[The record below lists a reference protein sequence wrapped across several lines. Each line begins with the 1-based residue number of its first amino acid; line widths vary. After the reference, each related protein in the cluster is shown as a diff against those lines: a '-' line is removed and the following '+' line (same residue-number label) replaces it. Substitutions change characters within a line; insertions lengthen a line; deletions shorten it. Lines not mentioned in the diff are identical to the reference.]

1 MTAGVKPEEGED
13 EAKSSCPLCPGR
25 HTCYNGRDK
34 GSRSRKGETHGDHP
48 SPSRVA
54 YIPRS
59 ATLLPPLPVSF
70 IINSIRELSAF
81 SAGSLCV
88 MEGGTKKVFTVQ
100 VEDGKPGKDGR
111 PAVGPVFRSALSKDG
126 FPQLEPDM
134 KTSWDVFRVAAGKY
148 PDNRMLGWRP
158 VKDAVIGPYLWKSY
172 KEVYEEVLQV
182 GSALQ
187 QLGVEPGSRIGIY
200 GSNCPQWIAAMQ
212 ACNGYSLICVPLY
225 DTLGAGAVDF
235 IIDHAEID
243 VIFAQDKKIKEI
255 LSPNC
260 KSAKR
265 VKALVA
271 FTSATS
277 EQITSADQIGM
288 KLYSWNDFLN
298 MGKDNPAKPCA
309 PKPNDTCTIMYT
321 SGTSGQPKGV
331 MLSHES
337 HAMYVK
343 GVDLFMDQFD
353 DKMTTDDVFL
363 SFLPLAHILD
373 RMIEE
378 YFFHKGASVGYY
390 HGDLNALRD
399 DLMELKPTLLVGVP
413 RVYEKIYEGI
423 LKALSELRPLRRI
436 IFNALYNRKL
446 ANMKAGYTYKTAS
459 PFADML
465 AFRKVKARLGGRLR
479 LLISGG
485 APLSNEIE
493 EFLRVTSCAY
503 FIQGYGLTETLGPST
518 ICYPDDMSLLG
529 TVGVAATY
537 TELRLEEV
545 PEMGYDPLGT
555 PSCGEI
561 CVRGN
566 FFTGY
571 YKNPELTNEAVV
583 DGWFHTGDI
592 GEMTSDGILKVIDR
606 KKNIFK
612 LSQGEYVAVEYL
624 EKVYGFPPIVEDIW
638 VYGDSFRSMLVAV
651 VNPHE
656 ENTIKWAESNGYKGS
671 FDEICK
677 SEGFKEYILKELA
690 SVAAKNK
697 QRGFE
702 YIKGVVLDPIPFDI
716 ERDLVTATMKK
727 RRSNMLKYY
736 KSEID
741 EVYQKLEKQ
750 RVAAKAK

>member
-1 MTAGVKPEEGED
+1 
-13 EAKSSCPLCPGR
+13 
-25 HTCYNGRDK
+25 
-34 GSRSRKGETHGDHP
+34 
-48 SPSRVA
+48 
-54 YIPRS
+54 
-59 ATLLPPLPVSF
+59 
-70 IINSIRELSAF
+70 
-81 SAGSLCV
+81 

-100 VEDGKPGKDGR
+100 VEDGKPRKDGR

-126 FPQLEPDM
+126 FPVLEADM

-158 VKDAVIGPYLWKSY
+158 FKDGVIGPYIWKSY

-187 QLGVEPGSRIGIY
+187 QLGVQPGSRIGIY
-200 GSNCPQWIAAMQ
+200 GSNCPQWIVAMQ

-225 DTLGAGAVDF
+225 DTLGAGAVNF

-243 VIFAQDKKIKEI
+243 VIFVQDKKIKEV

-265 VKALVA
+265 VKALVS
-271 FTSATS
+271 FTSGTS
-277 EQITSADQIGM
+277 EEITTADQIGI
-288 KLYSWNDFLN
+288 KLYSWNDFLK
-298 MGKDNPAKPCA
+298 MGKDNPAQPCA

-321 SGTSGQPKGV
+321 SGTSGEPKG
-331 MLSHES
+331 
-337 HAMYVK
+337 
-343 GVDLFMDQFD
+343 LFMDQFD

-423 LKALSELRPLRRI
+423 LKALSELRPLRKL

-446 ANMKAGYTYKTAS
+446 ANMKAGYTQKTAS

-518 ICYPDDMSLLG
+518 VCYPDDMSLVG

-555 PSCGEI
+555 PSRGEI

-571 YKNPELTNEAVV
+571 YKNPELTNEVIT

-592 GEMTSDGILKVIDR
+592 GEMNSDGVLKVIDR

-624 EKVYGFPPIVEDIW
+624 EKVYGFPQTVEDIW

-656 ENTIKWAESNGYKGS
+656 ENTMKWAESNGLKGS
-671 FDEICK
+671 FAEICK
-677 SEGFKEYILKELA
+677 SEVLKDYILKELQ

-697 QRGFE
+697 LRGFE
-702 YIKGVVLDPIPFDI
+702 YVKGIVLDPIPFDI

-727 RRSNMLKYY
+727 RRNYMLKYY
-736 KSEID
+736 KPEID
-741 EVYQKLEKQ
+741 KVYQQLEEQ
-750 RVAAKAK
+750 RIAAKSK

>member
-1 MTAGVKPEEGED
+1 M
-13 EAKSSCPLCPGR
+13 EANPKN
-25 HTCYNGRDK
+25 T
-34 GSRSRKGETHGDHP
+34 
-48 SPSRVA
+48 
-54 YIPRS
+54 
-59 ATLLPPLPVSF
+59 
-70 IINSIRELSAF
+70 
-81 SAGSLCV
+81 
-88 MEGGTKKVFTVQ
+88 FTIK

-111 PAVGPVFRSALSKDG
+111 LAVGPVFRSVLAKDG

-134 KTSWDVFRVAAGKY
+134 KTSWDVFRVAAVKY
-148 PDNRMLGWRP
+148 ADNRMLGWRP
-158 VKDAVIGPYLWKSY
+158 FKDGVPGPYLWKSY
-172 KEVYEEVLQV
+172 KEIYDEVLQA

-187 QLGVEPGSRIGIY
+187 KLGVQPGSRVGIY
-200 GSNCPQWIAAMQ
+200 GANCPQWIVAMQ
-212 ACNGYSLICVPLY
+212 ACNGYSLVCVPLY
-225 DTLGAGAVDF
+225 DTLGAGAVDY

-243 VIFAQDKKIKEI
+243 VVFIQDKKIKEI

-265 VKALVA
+265 LKALVA
-271 FTSATS
+271 FTSATT
-277 EQITSADQIGM
+277 EQNKEADQIGIKM
-288 KLYSWNDFLN
+288 YAWDDFLKV
-298 MGKDNPAKPCA
+298 GKDNPRQPCPPQA
-309 PKPNDTCTIMYT
+309 SDICTVMYT

-331 MLSHES
+331 MLTHES

-378 YFFHKGASVGYY
+378 YFFHKGASIGYY

-399 DLMELKPTLLVGVP
+399 DIVELKPTLLVGVP
-413 RVYEKIYEGI
+413 RVYERIYEGI
-423 LKALSELRPLRRI
+423 LKAIAELRPLRRV

-446 ANMKAGYTYKTAS
+446 ASMKAGYSHKTAS

-493 EFLRVTSCAY
+493 EFMRVTTCAY

-518 ICYPDDMSLLG
+518 VCYIDDMAL
-529 TVGVAATY
+529 VGSAGVPATY
-537 TELRLEEV
+537 TEIRLEEV
-545 PEMGYDPLGT
+545 PEMGYNPLGV
-555 PSCGEI
+555 PSRGEI
-561 CVRGN
+561 CIRGKSL
-566 FFTGY
+566 FAGY
-571 YKNPELTNEAVV
+571 YKSPELTNEAIV

-592 GEMTSDGILKVIDR
+592 GEMTPDGILKVIDR

-624 EKVYGFPPIVEDIW
+624 EKVYGFPPLVEDIW
-638 VYGDSFRSMLVAV
+638 VYGDSFRSSLVAV
-651 VNPHE
+651 VNPHQ
-656 ENTIKWAESNGYKGS
+656 ENTMKWAESNGYKGS

-677 SEGFKEYILKELA
+677 LEGLKEYILKELA
-690 SVAAKNK
+690 AVAQKNK
-697 QRGFE
+697 LRGFE
-702 YIKGVVLDPIPFDI
+702 YIKGVVLDPVPFDI

-727 RRSNMLKYY
+727 KRKNMLNYY
-736 KSEID
+736 
-741 EVYQKLEKQ
+741 Q
-750 RVAAKAK
+750 

>member
-1 MTAGVKPEEGED
+1 M
-13 EAKSSCPLCPGR
+13 EANPKN
-25 HTCYNGRDK
+25 T
-34 GSRSRKGETHGDHP
+34 
-48 SPSRVA
+48 
-54 YIPRS
+54 
-59 ATLLPPLPVSF
+59 
-70 IINSIRELSAF
+70 
-81 SAGSLCV
+81 
-88 MEGGTKKVFTVQ
+88 FTIK

-111 PAVGPVFRSALSKDG
+111 LAVGPVFRSVLAKDG

-134 KTSWDVFRVAAGKY
+134 KTSWDVFRVAAVKY
-148 PDNRMLGWRP
+148 ADNRMLGWRP
-158 VKDAVIGPYLWKSY
+158 FKDGVPGPYLWKSY
-172 KEVYEEVLQV
+172 KEIYDEVLQA

-187 QLGVEPGSRIGIY
+187 KLGVQPGSRVGIY
-200 GSNCPQWIAAMQ
+200 GANCPQWIVAMQ
-212 ACNGYSLICVPLY
+212 ACNGYSLVCVPLY
-225 DTLGAGAVDF
+225 DTLGAGAVDY

-243 VIFAQDKKIKEI
+243 VVFIQDKKIKEI

-265 VKALVA
+265 LKALVA
-271 FTSATS
+271 FTSATT
-277 EQITSADQIGM
+277 EQTKEADQIGIKM
-288 KLYSWNDFLN
+288 YAWNDFLKV
-298 MGKDNPAKPCA
+298 GKDNPRQPCPPQA
-309 PKPNDTCTIMYT
+309 SDICTVMYT

-331 MLSHES
+331 MLTHES

-378 YFFHKGASVGYY
+378 YFFHKGASIGYY

-399 DLMELKPTLLVGVP
+399 DIVELKPTLLVGVP
-413 RVYEKIYEGI
+413 RVYERIYEGI
-423 LKALSELRPLRRI
+423 LKAIAELRPLRRV

-446 ANMKAGYTYKTAS
+446 ASMKAGYSHKTAS

-493 EFLRVTSCAY
+493 EFMRVTTCAY

-518 ICYPDDMSLLG
+518 VCYIDDMAL
-529 TVGVAATY
+529 VGSAGVPATY
-537 TELRLEEV
+537 TEIRLEEV
-545 PEMGYDPLGT
+545 PEMGYDPLGV
-555 PSCGEI
+555 PSRGEI
-561 CVRGN
+561 CIRGKSL
-566 FFTGY
+566 FAGY
-571 YKNPELTNEAVV
+571 YKSPELTNEAIV

-592 GEMTSDGILKVIDR
+592 GEMTPDGILKVIDR

-624 EKVYGFPPIVEDIW
+624 EKVYGFPPLVEDIW
-638 VYGDSFRSMLVAV
+638 VYGDSFRSSLVAV
-651 VNPHE
+651 VNPHQ
-656 ENTIKWAESNGYKGS
+656 ENTMKWAESNGYKGS

-677 SEGFKEYILKELA
+677 LEGLKEYILKELA
-690 SVAAKNK
+690 AVAQKNK
-697 QRGFE
+697 LRGFE
-702 YIKGVVLDPIPFDI
+702 YIKGVVLDPVPFDI

-727 RRSNMLKYY
+727 KRKNMLNYY
-736 KSEID
+736 QSEID
-741 EVYQKLEKQ
+741 TIYKKLEAQKS
-750 RVAAKAK
+750 AARAK

>member
-1 MTAGVKPEEGED
+1 M
-13 EAKSSCPLCPGR
+13 EANPKN
-25 HTCYNGRDK
+25 T
-34 GSRSRKGETHGDHP
+34 
-48 SPSRVA
+48 
-54 YIPRS
+54 
-59 ATLLPPLPVSF
+59 
-70 IINSIRELSAF
+70 
-81 SAGSLCV
+81 
-88 MEGGTKKVFTVQ
+88 FTIK

-111 PAVGPVFRSALSKDG
+111 LAVGPVFRSVLAKDG

-134 KTSWDVFRVAAGKY
+134 KTSWDVFRVAAVKY
-148 PDNRMLGWRP
+148 ADNRMLGWRP
-158 VKDAVIGPYLWKSY
+158 FKDGVPGPYLWKSY
-172 KEVYEEVLQV
+172 KEIYDEVLQA

-187 QLGVEPGSRIGIY
+187 KLGVQPGSRVGIY
-200 GSNCPQWIAAMQ
+200 GANCPQWIVAMQ
-212 ACNGYSLICVPLY
+212 ACNGYSLVCVPLY
-225 DTLGAGAVDF
+225 DTLGAGAVDY

-243 VIFAQDKKIKEI
+243 VVFIQDKKIKEI

-265 VKALVA
+265 LKALVA
-271 FTSATS
+271 FTSATT
-277 EQITSADQIGM
+277 EQNKEADQIGIKM
-288 KLYSWNDFLN
+288 YAWDDFLKV
-298 MGKDNPAKPCA
+298 GKDNPRQPCPPQA
-309 PKPNDTCTIMYT
+309 SDICTVMYT

-331 MLSHES
+331 MLTHES

-378 YFFHKGASVGYY
+378 YFFHKGASIGYY

-399 DLMELKPTLLVGVP
+399 DIVELKPTLLVGVP
-413 RVYEKIYEGI
+413 RVYERIYEGI
-423 LKALSELRPLRRI
+423 LKAIAELRPLRRV

-446 ANMKAGYTYKTAS
+446 ASMKAGYSHKTAS

-493 EFLRVTSCAY
+493 EFMRVTTCAY

-518 ICYPDDMSLLG
+518 VCYIDDMAL
-529 TVGVAATY
+529 VGSAGVPATY
-537 TELRLEEV
+537 TEIRLEEV
-545 PEMGYDPLGT
+545 PEMGYDPLGV
-555 PSCGEI
+555 PSRGEI
-561 CVRGN
+561 CIRGKSL
-566 FFTGY
+566 FAGY
-571 YKNPELTNEAVV
+571 YKSPELTNEAIV

-592 GEMTSDGILKVIDR
+592 GEMTPDGILKVIDR

-624 EKVYGFPPIVEDIW
+624 EKVYGFPPLVEDIW
-638 VYGDSFRSMLVAV
+638 VYGDSFRSSLVAV
-651 VNPHE
+651 VNPHQ
-656 ENTIKWAESNGYKGS
+656 ENTMKWAESNGYKGS

-677 SEGFKEYILKELA
+677 LEGLKEYILKELA
-690 SVAAKNK
+690 AVAQKNK
-697 QRGFE
+697 LRGFE
-702 YIKGVVLDPIPFDI
+702 YIKGVVLDPVPFDI

-727 RRSNMLKYY
+727 KRKNMLNYY
-736 KSEID
+736 QSEID
-741 EVYQKLEKQ
+741 TIYKKLEAQKN
-750 RVAAKAK
+750 AARAK

>member
-1 MTAGVKPEEGED
+1 M
-13 EAKSSCPLCPGR
+13 EANPK
-25 HTCYNGRDK
+25 N
-34 GSRSRKGETHGDHP
+34 
-48 SPSRVA
+48 V
-54 YIPRS
+54 
-59 ATLLPPLPVSF
+59 F
-70 IINSIRELSAF
+70 SI
-81 SAGSLCV
+81 
-88 MEGGTKKVFTVQ
+88 K
-100 VEDGKPGKDGR
+100 VEDGEPGKDGR
-111 PAVGPVFRSALSKDG
+111 PAVGPVFRSVLAKDG

-134 KTSWDVFRVAAGKY
+134 KTSWDVFRVGAGKN
-148 PDNRMLGWRP
+148 PNNRMLGWRP
-158 VKDAVIGPYLWKSY
+158 FKDGVPGPYLWKSY
-172 KEVYEEVLQV
+172 KEVYDEVLQA

-187 QLGVEPGSRIGIY
+187 QLGVKPGSRVGIY
-200 GSNCPQWIAAMQ
+200 GTNCPQWIVAMQ

-225 DTLGAGAVDF
+225 DTLGAGAVDY

-243 VIFAQDKKIKEI
+243 VVFIQDKKIKEI

-265 VKALVA
+265 LKALVV

-277 EQITSADQIGM
+277 EQIKEADHIGT
-288 KLYSWNDFLN
+288 KIYSWTDFLKV
-298 MGKDNPAKPCA
+298 GSDNPHQPCP
-309 PKPNDTCTIMYT
+309 PKPNDICTIMYT

-331 MLSHES
+331 MLTHES

-378 YFFHKGASVGYY
+378 YFFHKGASIGYY

-399 DLMELKPTLLVGVP
+399 DIVELKPTLLVGVP
-413 RVYEKIYEGI
+413 RVYERIYEGI
-423 LKALSELRPLRRI
+423 LKAIAELRPLRRV

-446 ANMKAGYTYKTAS
+446 ASMKAGYSHKTAS

-485 APLSNEIE
+485 APLSTEIE
-493 EFLRVTSCAY
+493 EFMRVTTCAY

-518 ICYPDDMSLLG
+518 VCYIDDMALVGS
-529 TVGVAATY
+529 VGVPATY
-537 TELRLEEV
+537 AEIRLEEV
-545 PEMGYDPLGT
+545 PEMGYDPLGV
-555 PSCGEI
+555 PSRGEI
-561 CVRGN
+561 CIRGK
-566 FFTGY
+566 FLFAGY
-571 YKNPELTNEAVV
+571 YKSPELTNEAIV

-592 GEMTSDGILKVIDR
+592 GEMTPDGILKVIDR

-624 EKVYGFPPIVEDIW
+624 EKVYGFPPLVEDIW
-638 VYGDSFRSMLVAV
+638 VYGDSFRSNLVAV

-656 ENTIKWAESNGYKGS
+656 ENTMKWAESNGYKGS
-671 FDEICK
+671 FGEICK
-677 SEGFKEYILKELA
+677 LEGLKENILNELTA
-690 SVAAKNK
+690 VAQKNK
-697 QRGFE
+697 LRGFE
-702 YIKGVVLDPIPFDI
+702 YIKGIVLDPAPFDI

-727 RRSNMLKYY
+727 KRNNMLKYY
-736 KSEID
+736 QSEVD
-741 EVYQKLEKQ
+741 TVYKKLEAQKN
-750 RVAAKAK
+750 AAKAK

>member
-1 MTAGVKPEEGED
+1 MEGE
-13 EAKSSCPLCPGR
+13 
-25 HTCYNGRDK
+25 
-34 GSRSRKGETHGDHP
+34 
-48 SPSRVA
+48 
-54 YIPRS
+54 
-59 ATLLPPLPVSF
+59 
-70 IINSIRELSAF
+70 
-81 SAGSLCV
+81 
-88 MEGGTKKVFTVQ
+88 TKKVFTVQ

-126 FPQLEPDM
+126 FPQLESDM
-134 KTSWDVFRVAAGKY
+134 KTSWDVFRVGAGKY

-158 VKDAVIGPYLWKSY
+158 VKDGVIGPYLWKSY
-172 KEVYEEVLQV
+172 KEVYDEVLQV

-187 QLGVEPGSRIGIY
+187 QLGVKPGSRIGIY
-200 GSNCPQWIAAMQ
+200 GSNCPQWIVAMQ

-255 LSPNC
+255 LSPDC

-298 MGKDNPAKPCA
+298 MGKDNPAQPYA

-353 DKMTTDDVFL
+353 DKMTTNDVFL

-436 IFNALYNRKL
+436 VFNALYNRKL
-446 ANMKAGYTYKTAS
+446 TNMKAGYTHKTAS

-518 ICYPDDMSLLG
+518 VCYPDDMSLVG

-537 TELRLEEV
+537 TDLRLEEV

-555 PSCGEI
+555 PSRGEI

-571 YKNPELTNEAVV
+571 YKNPELTNEVVV

-624 EKVYGFPPIVEDIW
+624 EKVYGFPPTVEDIW

-656 ENTIKWAESNGYKGS
+656 ENTMKWAESNGYKGS

-677 SEGFKEYILKELA
+677 SEGLKNYILKELTT
-690 SVAAKNK
+690 VAVKNK
-697 QRGFE
+697 LRGFE
-702 YIKGVVLDPIPFDI
+702 HIKGVVLDPIPFDI

-727 RRSNMLKYY
+727 RRNNMLKYY

-741 EVYQKLEKQ
+741 KVYQKLEEQ
-750 RVAAKAK
+750 RIASKAK

>member
-1 MTAGVKPEEGED
+1 M
-13 EAKSSCPLCPGR
+13 EANPK
-25 HTCYNGRDK
+25 N
-34 GSRSRKGETHGDHP
+34 
-48 SPSRVA
+48 
-54 YIPRS
+54 
-59 ATLLPPLPVSF
+59 
-70 IINSIRELSAF
+70 
-81 SAGSLCV
+81 
-88 MEGGTKKVFTVQ
+88 VFTIQ

-111 PAVGPVFRSALSKDG
+111 PAVGPVFRSALAKDG
-126 FPQLEPDM
+126 FPPLEPDM
-134 KTSWDVFRVAAGKY
+134 KTSWDVFRIAARKY

-158 VKDAVIGPYLWKSY
+158 FKNGMPGPYLWKSY

-187 QLGVEPGSRIGIY
+187 QLGVQPGSRVGIY
-200 GSNCPQWIAAMQ
+200 GTNCPQWIVAMQ

-225 DTLGAGAVDF
+225 DTLGAGAVDY

-243 VIFAQDKKIKEI
+243 VVFIQDKKIKEI

-265 VKALVA
+265 LKALVS

-277 EQITSADQIGM
+277 EQLKGVYQIGM
-288 KLYSWNDFLN
+288 KMYSWNDFLKL
-298 MGKDNPAKPCA
+298 GKDNPAQPCPPQA
-309 PKPNDTCTIMYT
+309 NDTCTIMYT

-413 RVYEKIYEGI
+413 RVYERIHEGI
-423 LKALSELRPLRRI
+423 LKAIAELRPLRRV

-446 ANMKAGYTYKTAS
+446 ASMKAGYSHKTAS

-518 ICYPDDMSLLG
+518 VCYPDDMALVG

-537 TELRLEEV
+537 TDIRLEEV
-545 PEMGYDPLGT
+545 PEMGYDPLGI
-555 PSCGEI
+555 PSRGEI
-561 CVRGN
+561 CIRGKSV
-566 FFTGY
+566 FSGY
-571 YKNPELTNEAVV
+571 YKNPELTNEAIV

-592 GEMTSDGILKVIDR
+592 GEMTPDGILKVIDR

-624 EKVYGFPPIVEDIW
+624 EKVYGFPPLVEDIW
-638 VYGDSFRSMLVAV
+638 VYGDSFRSNLVAV

-656 ENTIKWAESNGYKGS
+656 ENTMKWAESNGYSGS

-677 SEGFKEYILKELA
+677 LEGLKEYILKELTV
-690 SVAAKNK
+690 VAQKNK
-697 QRGFE
+697 LRGFE
-702 YIKGVVLDPIPFDI
+702 YIKGIVLDPTPFDI

-727 RRSNMLKYY
+727 KRNNMLKYY
-736 KSEID
+736 QSEVD
-741 EVYQKLEKQ
+741 KLYKKLEEQKN
-750 RVAAKAK
+750 AAKAK

>member
-1 MTAGVKPEEGED
+1 M
-13 EAKSSCPLCPGR
+13 EANPKN
-25 HTCYNGRDK
+25 T
-34 GSRSRKGETHGDHP
+34 
-48 SPSRVA
+48 
-54 YIPRS
+54 
-59 ATLLPPLPVSF
+59 
-70 IINSIRELSAF
+70 
-81 SAGSLCV
+81 
-88 MEGGTKKVFTVQ
+88 FTIK

-111 PAVGPVFRSALSKDG
+111 LAVGPVFRSVLAKDG

-134 KTSWDVFRVAAGKY
+134 KTSWDVFRVAAVKY
-148 PDNRMLGWRP
+148 ADNRMLGWRP
-158 VKDAVIGPYLWKSY
+158 FKDGVPGPYLWKSY
-172 KEVYEEVLQV
+172 KEIYDEVLQA

-187 QLGVEPGSRIGIY
+187 KLGVQPGSRVGIY
-200 GSNCPQWIAAMQ
+200 GANCPQWIVAMQ

-225 DTLGAGAVDF
+225 DTLGAGAVDY

-243 VIFAQDKKIKEI
+243 VVFIQDKKIKEI

-265 VKALVA
+265 LKALVA
-271 FTSATS
+271 FTSATT
-277 EQITSADQIGM
+277 EQTKEADQIGIKM
-288 KLYSWNDFLN
+288 YAWNDFLKV
-298 MGKDNPAKPCA
+298 GKDNPRQPCPPQA
-309 PKPNDTCTIMYT
+309 SDICTVMYT

-331 MLSHES
+331 MLTHES

-378 YFFHKGASVGYY
+378 YFFHKGASIGYY

-399 DLMELKPTLLVGVP
+399 DIVELKPTLLVGVP
-413 RVYEKIYEGI
+413 RVYERIYEGI
-423 LKALSELRPLRRI
+423 LKAIAELRPLRRV

-446 ANMKAGYTYKTAS
+446 ASMKAGYSHKTAS

-493 EFLRVTSCAY
+493 EFMRVTTCAY

-518 ICYPDDMSLLG
+518 VCYIDDMAL
-529 TVGVAATY
+529 VGSAGVPATY
-537 TELRLEEV
+537 TEIRLEEV
-545 PEMGYDPLGT
+545 PEMGYDPLGV
-555 PSCGEI
+555 PSRGEI
-561 CVRGN
+561 CIRGKSL
-566 FFTGY
+566 FAGY
-571 YKNPELTNEAVV
+571 YKSPELTNEAIV

-592 GEMTSDGILKVIDR
+592 GEMTPDGILKVIDR

-624 EKVYGFPPIVEDIW
+624 EKVYGFPPLVEDIW
-638 VYGDSFRSMLVAV
+638 VYGDSFRSSLVAV
-651 VNPHE
+651 VNPHQ
-656 ENTIKWAESNGYKGS
+656 ENTMKWAESNGYKGS

-677 SEGFKEYILKELA
+677 LEGLKEYILKELA
-690 SVAAKNK
+690 AVAQKNK
-697 QRGFE
+697 LRGFE
-702 YIKGVVLDPIPFDI
+702 YIKGVVLDPVPFDI

-727 RRSNMLKYY
+727 KRKNMLNYY
-736 KSEID
+736 QSEID
-741 EVYQKLEKQ
+741 TIYKKLEAQKN
-750 RVAAKAK
+750 AARTK

>member
-1 MTAGVKPEEGED
+1 M
-13 EAKSSCPLCPGR
+13 EANPKN
-25 HTCYNGRDK
+25 T
-34 GSRSRKGETHGDHP
+34 
-48 SPSRVA
+48 
-54 YIPRS
+54 
-59 ATLLPPLPVSF
+59 
-70 IINSIRELSAF
+70 
-81 SAGSLCV
+81 
-88 MEGGTKKVFTVQ
+88 FTIK

-111 PAVGPVFRSALSKDG
+111 LAVGPVFRSVLAKDG

-134 KTSWDVFRVAAGKY
+134 KTSWDVFRVAAVKY
-148 PDNRMLGWRP
+148 ADNRMLGWRP
-158 VKDAVIGPYLWKSY
+158 FKDGVPGPYLWKSY
-172 KEVYEEVLQV
+172 KEIYDEVLQA

-187 QLGVEPGSRIGIY
+187 KLGVQPGSRVGIY
-200 GSNCPQWIAAMQ
+200 GANCPQWIVAMQ
-212 ACNGYSLICVPLY
+212 ACNGYSLVCVPLY
-225 DTLGAGAVDF
+225 DTLGAGAVDY

-243 VIFAQDKKIKEI
+243 VVFIQDKKIKEI

-265 VKALVA
+265 LKALVA
-271 FTSATS
+271 FTSATT
-277 EQITSADQIGM
+277 EQNKEADQIGIKM
-288 KLYSWNDFLN
+288 YAWDDFLKV
-298 MGKDNPAKPCA
+298 GKDNPRQPCPPQA
-309 PKPNDTCTIMYT
+309 SDICTVMYT

-331 MLSHES
+331 MLTHES

-378 YFFHKGASVGYY
+378 YFFHKGASIGYY

-399 DLMELKPTLLVGVP
+399 DIVELKPTLLVGVP
-413 RVYEKIYEGI
+413 RVYERIYEGI
-423 LKALSELRPLRRI
+423 LKAIAELRPLRRV

-446 ANMKAGYTYKTAS
+446 ASMKAGYSHKTAS

-493 EFLRVTSCAY
+493 EFMRVTTCAY

-518 ICYPDDMSLLG
+518 VCYIDDMAL
-529 TVGVAATY
+529 VGSAGVPATY
-537 TELRLEEV
+537 TEIRLEEV
-545 PEMGYDPLGT
+545 PEMGYDPLGV
-555 PSCGEI
+555 PSRGEI
-561 CVRGN
+561 CIRGKSL
-566 FFTGY
+566 FAGY
-571 YKNPELTNEAVV
+571 YKSPELTNEAIV

-592 GEMTSDGILKVIDR
+592 GEMTPDGILKVIDR

-624 EKVYGFPPIVEDIW
+624 EKVYGFPPLVEDIW
-638 VYGDSFRSMLVAV
+638 VYGDSFRSSLVAV
-651 VNPHE
+651 VNPHQ
-656 ENTIKWAESNGYKGS
+656 ENTMKWAESNGYKGS

-677 SEGFKEYILKELA
+677 LEGLKEYILKELA
-690 SVAAKNK
+690 AVAQKNK
-697 QRGFE
+697 LRGFE
-702 YIKGVVLDPIPFDI
+702 YIKGVVLDPVPFDI

-727 RRSNMLKYY
+727 KRKNMLNYY
-736 KSEID
+736 QSEID
-741 EVYQKLEKQ
+741 TIYKKLEAQKN
-750 RVAAKAK
+750 AARTK